1 MEISV
6 EIDSRFAGC
15 LKKKWL
21 KSIVDQTLRIQG
33 AGNEAEVSL
42 FVTGQKQI
50 HELNKA
56 YLEEDRPTDVLS
68 FPMLEPSAKVGFVT
82 APDGKKHLG
91 EVIVSFPQAVFQA
104 EEHGHPVEREMSVL
118 VVHGLLHL
126 LGYDHG
132 GAVEKKE
139 MQAREK
145 AILSLLDRAEA

>member
-21 KSIVDQTLRIQG
+21 KSIVDRTLRLQETG
-33 AGNEAEVSL
+33 SEAEVSL
-42 FVTGQKQI
+42 IVTGQKQI

-68 FPMLEPSAKVGFVT
+68 FPMMDTLSKVGFVT

-91 EVIVSFPQAVFQA
+91 EVIVSFPQAVLQA
-104 EEHGHPVEREMSVL
+104 EEHGHSVEREISIL
-118 VVHGLLHL
+118 VVHGILHL
-126 LGYDHG
+126 LGYDHAE
-132 GAVEKKE
+132 AVETTE

-145 AILSLLDRAEA
+145 EILGLLDKAEA

>member
-21 KSIVDQTLRIQG
+21 KSIVDRTLRIQG
-33 AGNEAEVSL
+33 SGSEAEVSL
-42 FVTGQKQI
+42 IVTGQKQI

-56 YLEEDRPTDVLS
+56 YLDEDRPTDVLS
-68 FPMLEPSAKVGFVT
+68 FPMMETSAKVGFVT

-91 EVIVSFPQAVFQA
+91 EVIVSFPQAVLQA
-104 EEHGHPVEREMSVL
+104 EEHGHAVEREISIL

-126 LGYDHG
+126 LGYDHAE
-132 GAVEKKE
+132 AVEKRG

-145 AILSLLDRAEA
+145 EILRLLDKAEA